1 MADTHDKKHDKKAD
15 AQRGDAKKAPPAKGK
30 GSGRAVESITFTL
43 ITLVALVLLNVA
55 GYFVFFRFDLTKNR
69 LYSLSQAS
77 QRLVAELDDDMEI
90 TAYFTSDLPPP
101 FNATEL
107 YVRNILAEYEASSNG
122 RLRVRFINPDDE
134 DERQAAQRDGVQ
146 EVPHQ
151 LIENDS
157 VSVRNGYRGLV
168 IRYLGDRKVIPV
180 IQDTRGLEYE
190 ITQAIRLLVREP
202 LPVGVVEGHGSPSP
216 TEGMNTLRSALEH
229 YNLTTVDVSQEIDT
243 NLRALLL
250 VGPTEELTETQLRRI
265 NQYVMRG
272 GSLGVFG
279 GTMRID
285 IQGPAPTATQVQTGV
300 NQLLERWG
308 VEIGSSLVA
317 DARCGR
323 VPMRTPIGIPI
334 PVAYPP
340 APIVVFDQ
348 EAQEHP
354 ALFRI
359 PQAPFFFTSPILVRD
374 RFHELNGTVLA
385 RSSEDGSW
393 LMSGTT
399 IQLEPRDPREW
410 RITQERGPHNVMV
423 ALSGT
428 LPSAFDAAGE
438 GEGSIA
444 APAQSEREV
453 RILVAGSGAM
463 LRDEFLPQEER
474 ARAGSGVALALN
486 AVDWLAGD
494 ADLIAIRAKNVED
507 PALDVP
513 QSLLSAREEAIAAA
527 EEGDEAGV
535 NQAIDRH
542 NQAQQAWE
550 NKKLMYRLGITFGL
564 PVIVMLFGLVR
575 WQLRSNKRANLEELR
590 KKLSAQKKTK
600 KAA

>member
-1 MADTHDKKHDKKAD
+1 MADTTEKKTSPKA
-15 AQRGDAKKAPPAKGK
+15 APKGEPVKGK
-30 GSGRAVESITFTL
+30 GTGAAAESITFTL
-43 ITLVALVLLNVA
+43 ITLVALVLANIA
-55 GYFVFFRFDLTKNR
+55 GYFLYERFDFTENR
-69 LYSLSQAS
+69 LYSLSDAS
-77 QRLVAELDDDMEI
+77 ERLVADLEDDMEI

-107 YVRNILAEYEASSNG
+107 YVRNILDEYEAASNG
-122 RLRVRFINPDDE
+122 HLRVRFVDPDDE
-134 DERQAAQRDGVQ
+134 EEREAAQRDGVQ

-157 VSVRNGYRGLV
+157 VQVRNGYRGLV

-190 ITQAIRLLVREP
+190 ITQSIRLLVREP
-202 LPVGVVEGHGSPSP
+202 MPVGVVEGHGSPSP
-216 TEGMNTLRSALEH
+216 TEGLTTLRSSLEH
-229 YNLTTVDVSQEIDT
+229 YNLQTVDASEEIDQS
-243 NLRALLL
+243 LRALLI
-250 VGPTEELTETQLRRI
+250 VAPTDELSETELRRI

-279 GTMRID
+279 GTMNIN
-285 IQGPAPTATQVQTGV
+285 IQGPAPTASAVDTGV
-300 NQLLERWG
+300 NTLLQRWG
-308 VEIGSSLVA
+308 VQLGSSLVA

-340 APIVVFDQ
+340 APIVMFSD

-359 PQAPFFFTSPILVRD
+359 PQAPFFFTSPVTTTE
-374 RFHELNGTVLA
+374 RFDELHGTVLA
-385 RSSEDGSW
+385 RSSEDASW
-393 LMSGTT
+393 LMTGET

-410 RITQERGPHNVMV
+410 VIGGDEGPHTVMV
-423 ALSGT
+423 ALTGT
-428 LPSAFDAAGE
+428 LPSAFDAAASEENAIEAPSESE
-438 GEGSIA
+438 G
-444 APAQSEREV
+444 EV
-453 RILVAGSGAM
+453 RILVAGSGAL
-463 LRDEFLPQEER
+463 LRDEFLPQDAQ
-474 ARAGSGVALALN
+474 ARGGSGMALALN

-494 ADLIAIRAKNVED
+494 ADLIAIRAKNIED

-513 QSLLSAREEAIAAA
+513 QSLTAARDEAIAAA

-535 NQAIDRH
+535 NEAIERH
-542 NQAQQAWE
+542 NEAQEEWE
-550 NKKLMYRLGITFGL
+550 NKKLMVRLGVTFGL
-564 PVIVMLFGLVR
+564 PLVVMLVGLIR
-575 WQLRSNKRANLEELR
+575 WQMRSSKRASLEEHG

>member
-1 MADTHDKKHDKKAD
+1 MADTTEKKTAP
-15 AQRGDAKKAPPAKGK
+15 KKAPAKDAETSAPTKGK
-30 GSGRAVESITFTL
+30 GTGAAVESITFTL
-43 ITLVALVLLNVA
+43 ITLVALVLANVA
-55 GYFVFFRFDLTKNR
+55 GYYFFERFDLTKNR

-77 QRLVAELDDDMEI
+77 ERLVSDLEDDMEI

-107 YVRNILAEYEASSNG
+107 YVRNILAEYEAASNG
-122 RLRVRFINPDDE
+122 HVQVRFVDPDD
-134 DERQAAQRDGVQ
+134 DEEREAAQRDGVQ

-157 VSVRNGYRGLV
+157 VSVQNGYRGLV
-168 IRYLGDRKVIPV
+168 IRYLGDRKTIPV
-180 IQDTRGLEYE
+180 IQDTQGLEYE

-216 TEGMNTLRSALEH
+216 TEGLTTLRGALEH
-229 YNLTTVDVSQEIDT
+229 YNLQSVNVSEEIDQ

-250 VGPTEELTETQLRRI
+250 VAPTEELSETELRRI

-279 GTMRID
+279 GTMNIN
-285 IQGPAPTATQVQTGV
+285 IQGPAPTASSVDTGV
-300 NQLLERWG
+300 NRLLDRWG
-308 VEIGSSLVA
+308 IEIGSSLVA

-340 APIVVFDQ
+340 APIVLFDDEQ
-348 EAQEHP
+348 QEHP
-354 ALFRI
+354 SLFRI
-359 PQAPFFFTSPILVRD
+359 PQAPFFFTSPITVD
-374 RFHELNGTVLA
+374 DHFAELHGQVLG
-385 RSSEDGSW
+385 RSSEEASW
-393 LMSGTT
+393 LMTGET

-410 RITQERGPHNVMV
+410 EIGAEQGPHTVMV
-423 ALSGT
+423 AIQGT
-428 LPSAFDAAGE
+428 LPSAFEAQESSE
-438 GEGSIA
+438 GAIE
-444 APAQSEREV
+444 APAQSEEEV
-453 RILVAGSGAM
+453 RILVAGSGAL
-463 LRDEFLPQEER
+463 LRDEFLPQE
-474 ARAGSGVALALN
+474 ARGSGGAGVALALN

-494 ADLIAIRAKNVED
+494 ADLIAIRAKNIED

-513 QSLLSAREEAIAAA
+513 QSLTSARDDALAAA
-527 EEGDEAGV
+527 EEGNEEGV
-535 NQAIDRH
+535 NEAIQRH
-542 NQAQQAWE
+542 NEAEDAWE

-564 PVIVMLFGLVR
+564 PLVVGLFGLIR
-575 WQLRSNKRANLEELR
+575 WQLRSNQRANLEELR
-590 KKLSAQKKTK
+590 KKLAAQKKTK